1 MLPAILIVSV
11 ANLVVTAGLAYT
23 ANAAKHDLEEEI
35 DEARSKANAQLSKIK
50 EAIETFEF

>member
-11 ANLVVTAGLAYT
+11 ANLAVSAALAYT
-23 ANAAKHDLEEEI
+23 AHATKNELEEQV
-35 DEARSKANAQLSKIK
+35 DETRRKANAQLSKIK